1 MRDSD
6 LAARSRVLARVP
18 LFAGLPGADLDR
30 LAASLTRHR
39 YAKGEVIWIGGEPAT
54 DLCIVEQGSVRI
66 VLTSADGREV
76 VLTSLGVGEFFGEL
90 ALFDGTT
97 GPADVIAQD
106 DCSLLRLKREHMLEF
121 LRNHPHTA
129 EQLLAVLSRRLRE
142 TDTLVYDTTFR
153 DVPSRLARAVLKL
166 AASHGRREADGIV
179 LGRRLTQ
186 EDLAAMIGSSR
197 VSVNKWFKSWERQ
210 GLISSS
216 GGVIKV
222 LRPAEL
228 WPPDVLE
235 DGPSAADAAALA

>member
-1 MRDSD
+1 MGDAEVSS
-6 LAARSRVLARVP
+6 RSRILAGVP
-18 LFAGLPGADLDR
+18 LFAGLPNDDLDT

-76 VLTSLGVGEFFGEL
+76 VLASLGMGEFFGEL

-97 GPADVIAQD
+97 GPADVIAQE
-106 DCSLLRLKREHMLEF
+106 DCSLLRLQRERVLAF
-121 LRNHPHTA
+121 LRTHPHTA
-129 EQLLAVLSRRLRE
+129 ELLLAVLSRRLRE

-197 VSVNKWFKSWERQ
+197 VSVNKWFKLWERQ
-210 GLISSS
+210 GLIASS
-216 GGVIKV
+216 GGVIKI

-228 WPPDVLE
+228 WPVDVLGE
-235 DGPSAADAAALA
+235 PSASDVALPA